1 MSERL
6 PPLSALRVFE
16 AAARRLNFRQAAED
30 LFVTPGAVSQQIRL
44 LEEHVGVQLFVREG
58 RGVALTEAGKA
69 ALPAL
74 RLGFEKLA
82 EAARLMRQPQ
92 RRHRVTVSAAPSFAA
107 KWLVPRL
114 ERFSAGHPE
123 VEVWL
128 AADMALTDFAATDV
142 DLAIR
147 YGSGAYRGLATELLL
162 GETVLPVCAPS
173 LLEAA
178 PIRAPRDLLNHVLL
192 HDVSPSEDDG
202 APDWAAW
209 LKAHGVEGA
218 ALAAKGPRFN
228 QSSLVIEAAL
238 AGRGVALAKRALAEG
253 DLHGGRLAAP
263 LGAGSEA
270 LAFGYYLVWP
280 AGRQFTPAQSA
291 FLAWL
296 RQEAGHRADPTAAG
310 AGLAAEPA
318 EPPPVFAGTGI

>member
-16 AAARRLNFRQAAED
+16 AAARRLNFRQAAEE
-30 LFVTPGAVSQQIRL
+30 LYVTPGAVSQQIRL

-92 RRHRVTVSAAPSFAA
+92 RKHRVTVSAAPSFAA

-114 ERFSAGHPE
+114 ERFSAVAPE

-128 AADMALTDFAATDV
+128 AADMALTDFAASDV

-147 YGSGAYRGLATELLL
+147 YGPGEYRGLLSELLL
-162 GETVLPVCAPS
+162 AETVLPVCAAS

-178 PIRAPRDLLNHVLL
+178 PIRTVPDLLNHVLL
-192 HDVSPSEDDG
+192 HDVSAGEDDG

-209 LKAHGVEGA
+209 LKAHGVDAGSV
-218 ALAAKGPRFN
+218 AAKGPRFN

-238 AGRGVALAKRALAEG
+238 GGRGVALAKRALAEA
-253 DLHGGRLAAP
+253 DLQSGRLAAP
-263 LGAGSEA
+263 LGGGAEA

-280 AGRQFTPAQSA
+280 SGRHFTPAQTA
-291 FLAWL
+291 FVDWL
-296 RQEAGHRADPTAAG
+296 RAEAAAS
-310 AGLAAEPA
+310 AEKASKEPA
-318 EPPPVFAGTGI
+318 EPPPVFAATGI